1 MFLFCVQF
9 KTVPDLPLAS
19 DRKAGIGQ
27 GRIQLFPQVPY
38 VALYGIAFIAK
49 HILTPHFLVYLVISE
64 DVSLV
69 CHQKVE
75 KVLLLYRKA
84 DLLTAAVYLPAV

>member
-1 MFLFCVQF
+1 M
-9 KTVPDLPLAS
+9 
-19 DRKAGIGQ
+19 
-27 GRIQLFPQVPY
+27 
-38 VALYGIAFIAK
+38 ALYGIAFIAK